1 MQILKRRKF
10 PKFNFKLHKI
20 LESIFFLSF
29 KFLTVFLYLSLLI
42 FFNPLVIGLVI
53 IIQSIIFSIFLV
65 FWKSFRLFG
74 YFIFIIYLGGILML
88 FAYIIRTVTVSDP
101 LDRKKIMKFKRIGIL
116 RFIYAFHIR
125 REGFKEFLRFVNPLN
140 IQTIL
145 ASIFRNSYLL
155 TIFLLIFLFLVLIAI
170 VYLIEN
176 RKGSIRTITKKR
188 KII

>member
-1 MQILKRRKF
+1 
-10 PKFNFKLHKI
+10 
-20 LESIFFLSF
+20 
-29 KFLTVFLYLSLLI
+29 
-42 FFNPLVIGLVI
+42 
-53 IIQSIIFSIFLV
+53 
-65 FWKSFRLFG
+65 
-74 YFIFIIYLGGILML
+74 ML